1 MLIEILQQTSIAGTA
16 VRPGDV
22 VECNEHDA
30 RHLVGAKKAR
40 LAGSQSLKPQSL
52 EQQFGIESND
62 EPTVEERKPTVR
74 RKKPKTATPTPE
86 E

>member
-1 MLIEILQQTSIAGTA
+1 MLIEILSQTSIAGTA

-22 VECNEHDA
+22 VDCAEQDA
-30 RHLVGAKKAR
+30 RYLVTARKAR
-40 LAGSQSLKPQSL
+40 LAGSQSLVKPP
-52 EQQFGIESND
+52 EFGIEPDD

-74 RKKPKTATPTPE
+74 RKKTKPATPTPE

>member
-1 MLIEILQQTSIAGTA
+1 MLIEILKDTSIAGTA

-22 VECNEHDA
+22 VDCTEQDA
-30 RHLVGAKKAR
+30 RYLVRAGKAR
-40 LAGSQSLKPQSL
+40 LAGSQSLVKQP
-52 EQQFGIESND
+52 EFGIEPSD